1 MNGRSRR
8 TPSLVAVVA
17 AGALATALLPALGGA
32 DTAPG
37 LRARAG
43 SLGRSEQGALLE
55 LYALES
61 SLGRAQ
67 RLAENLRACST
78 ALAERAAAAR
88 RSAVLVRDSLALSHG
103 RVATAVRRLYVE
115 GDADPI
121 AVLLGATSLDE
132 ALAGLESLER
142 ATDRNRQLVS
152 DLGLQ
157 LKRLRAVEER
167 LAARRAALANS
178 LAAAE
183 PAERELGQR
192 VTAKRSY
199 LSALRRERSLTHER
213 VAALELRAQAAE
225 RASTRLAAAAVAS
238 APVDKPPLR
247 VDAPGAAGTRTLVVD
262 AVAYHLPG
270 RTASGLPVG
279 PGVVAVDPS
288 VIPLGTRMYVPG
300 YGPAMAADVGS
311 AIKGA
316 LIDLWFPTTAQARAW
331 GRRTVTITLYP

>member
-1 MNGRSRR
+1 MI
-8 TPSLVAVVA
+8 
-17 AGALATALLPALGGA
+17 
-32 DTAPG
+32 
-37 LRARAG
+37 
-43 SLGRSEQGALLE
+43 
-55 LYALES
+55 
-61 SLGRAQ
+61 
-67 RLAENLRACST
+67 
-78 ALAERAAAAR
+78 
-88 RSAVLVRDSLALSHG
+88 VRDSLALSHG

-157 LKRLRAVEER
+157 LKRLRAVEDR
-167 LAARRAALANS
+167 LAARRAALADS

-183 PAERELGQR
+183 AAERALGQR

-199 LSALRRERSLTHER
+199 LSALRRERALTHER

-300 YGPAMAADVGS
+300 YGPAIAADVGS